1 MMRSRIQNGS
11 LRLRT
16 PEGVTAGRFASST
29 ATSLATAIAIAV
41 LTLAAGCQRA
51 ATDASVADAATP
63 NLDGSSAAD
72 NTASASDPAAPPQ
85 AAPPQAA
92 RSAASAD
99 ERLPPPHAEPPVVVQ
114 AFLEASRSG
123 QDELAMELLSSK
135 AREATG
141 REGLALDRAGKASMV
156 FEVRAAEFPAEDRQ
170 AAYVPSVWREP
181 ASSPAESP
189 TTESPTTETPTT
201 ETPTTE
207 TPTTES
213 LTTESP
219 TAGKPTAGTLTAGMP
234 PVPTTRGQRAGA
246 PAVRTAAGIAS
257 ESGEPAAVQ
266 VTWILRRQAEG
277 WRIAGMATAV
287 ANEAPLLINFED
299 PDDLRRIKGDVAGEP

>member
-51 ATDASVADAATP
+51 ATDASVADAATA
-63 NLDGSSAAD
+63 NLDGSSTAD
-72 NTASASDPAAPPQ
+72 NTASASDPAATQQ
-85 AAPPQAA
+85 AATPQAA

-181 ASSPAESP
+181 ASSP
-189 TTESPTTETPTT
+189 TETPTT
-201 ETPTTE
+201 ES
-207 TPTTES
+207 PTTES

-234 PVPTTRGQRAGA
+234 PAPTTRGQRAGA

-257 ESGEPAAVQ
+257 ENGEPAAVQ

>member
-51 ATDASVADAATP
+51 ATDASVADAATA
-63 NLDGSSAAD
+63 NLAGSSTAD
-72 NTASASDPAAPPQ
+72 NTASASDPAATPQ
-85 AAPPQAA
+85 AATQQAA

-181 ASSPAESP
+181 ASSPTESP
-189 TTESPTTETPTT
+189 TTES
-201 ETPTTE
+201 PTTE

-219 TAGKPTAGTLTAGMP
+219 TAGKPTAGTLAAGMP
-234 PVPTTRGQRAGA
+234 PAPTTRGQRAGA

-257 ESGEPAAVQ
+257 ENGEPAAVQ